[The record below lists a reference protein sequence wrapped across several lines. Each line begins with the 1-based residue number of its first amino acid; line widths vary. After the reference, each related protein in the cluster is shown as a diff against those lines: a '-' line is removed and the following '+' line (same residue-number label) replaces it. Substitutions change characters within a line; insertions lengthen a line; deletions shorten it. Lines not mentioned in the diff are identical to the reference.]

1 MTLTKVYDA
10 VTAFRYLNGII
21 NVFKPAEKKTN
32 HVRKAILHN
41 LCRDLNNLEVRPP
54 RQIEMLEPGGDQG
67 PIVRKIADLSDDIL
81 AVGPRYQMK
90 DIKCAP
96 VAKLGFHTSG
106 VLLLGINRGL
116 RQSSKIYMNRPVR
129 VYHVKGCLGTATET
143 HFYDSRIT
151 VKSKFN
157 HVYPDKLS
165 GMVSS
170 LQASH
175 QRKMYELCGVDLQS
189 QAAYEMASKG
199 IIRPASNSQ
208 TVLYGIKLI
217 EFNRPEFTLE
227 IAAMNENEDYLA
239 TLIHEIGIEL
249 RTVAHCKAIRC
260 IRYGHFSVEDSLL
273 HHSWDLAS
281 VFENMRKTKQIIH
294 DHPQMLDQQRAE
306 LIVENPKQTNKNG
319 EMMSS

>member
-10 VTAFRYLNGII
+10 ATAFKYLNGII
-21 NVFKPAEKKTN
+21 NVFKPAGRKAS
-32 HVRKAILHN
+32 HVRIAIIHN
-41 LCRDLNNLEVRPP
+41 LCRDLNQLEVREP
-54 RQIEMLEPGGDQG
+54 RKMEMLEPGGDQG
-67 PIVRKIADLSDDIL
+67 PVVRKVADLSDHIL
-81 AVGPRYQMK
+81 SVGPRYQMQ

-96 VAKLGFHTSG
+96 VSKVGFHTSG
-106 VLLLGINRGL
+106 VLLFGINRGL
-116 RQSSKIYMNRPVR
+116 KQSSKIHMNRPVR

-143 HFYDSRIT
+143 HFYDSRVT

-157 HVYPDKLS
+157 HVHPDRMS

-208 TVLYGIKLI
+208 PVLYGIKLI
-217 EFNRPEFTLE
+217 DFNRPEFTLE
-227 IAAMNENEDYLA
+227 VAAINENEDYLA

-249 RTVAHCKAIRC
+249 RTVAHCTAIRC
-260 IRYGHFSVEDSLL
+260 IRHGHFGIEDSLL
-273 HHSWDLAS
+273 RNSWDLAS
-281 VFENMRKTKQIIH
+281 IFENMRKTRKILE
-294 DHPQMLDQQRAE
+294 DHPQMLNQPNVE
-306 LIVENPKQTNKNG
+306 LRVD
-319 EMMSS
+319 S